1 MYNAIRSTARPFALA
16 DFRDYCGI
24 DYTDDDAALQRSLD
38 AAVGLWEKWTNYFVR
53 DTTAELD
60 LDFITN
66 NRIPGAAVQAP
77 VLNAVLATDREG
89 TIEDKTADWEVQ
101 RGPAGYVVSLK
112 YGKAWDSENR
122 YEAVLVFTQ
131 PATTIPAEVRSAI
144 YGIGLHLF
152 RNRAAADEVALQV
165 VPYAIRS
172 VIQQYQQGVV

>member
-1 MYNAIRSTARPFALA
+1 MYNATRSTARPFALA

-38 AAVGLWEKWTNYFVR
+38 AAVFLWEKWTNYYLR
-53 DTTAELD
+53 DTVAELD
-60 LDFITN
+60 LDYIYN
-66 NRIPGAAVQAP
+66 NRIPGAAIQQP
-77 VLNAVLATDREG
+77 DLLAVSAISREG
-89 TIEDKTADWEVQ
+89 NQTDVTADWEVQ

-112 YGKAWDSENR
+112 YSKSWDSHNR
-122 YEAVLVFTQ
+122 YQSLLGFTM
-131 PATTIPAEVRSAI
+131 AASSIPPEVRSAV

-172 VIQQYQQGVV
+172 VIQQYQQGVL